1 MDKKK
6 DYVLIKDINKAL
18 DELKFYKDSEMDRAV
33 SDDNLDDHKIRRIC
47 SQRVMIERI
56 RLTLNRDT

>member
-6 DYVLIKDINKAL
+6 DYILIKDMNKAL
-18 DELKFYKDSEMDRAV
+18 DELKSYKDSELDRAV
-33 SDDNLDDHKIRRIC
+33 SDDNLDYHKIRRIC

>member
-6 DYVLIKDINKAL
+6 DYILIKDINKAL

-33 SDDNLDDHKIRRIC
+33 SDDNLDDHKIRRSC

>member
-33 SDDNLDDHKIRRIC
+33 SDDNRWKKL
-47 SQRVMIERI
+47 
-56 RLTLNRDT
+56 LL